1 MDRVNPE
8 GEVIAWRWPKD
19 VEGTFPRIH
28 MLATMNTERTVL
40 SRLSSGV
47 PILRLL
53 PVVTCLEGSQQ
64 SHVSHSGVAL
74 GSEQGL

>member
-1 MDRVNPE
+1 MRETYSRLRSLSSSQARSMDRVNPE

-40 SRLSSGV
+40 SRLPSGV

-53 PVVTCLEGSQQ
+53 PVVT
-64 SHVSHSGVAL
+64 
-74 GSEQGL
+74 